1 MPNLRRQLNNQPQIF
16 DNSTIVK
23 GKNTGVGQLKKEL
36 AQSLRLGI
44 GLFGISCAVALGN
57 NVQAQITPDGSVPF
71 SLIPDTINGAAATR
85 INGGIPHGNNLFHS
99 FAQFNVNLGQQVY
112 FNDPGVSNILSRV
125 TGNEASI
132 ILGKLGVDGAANLF
146 LLNPKGIIFGPN
158 SSLDVRGSFVGT
170 TANAIEFGTQGLFS
184 ATPTALP
191 LLTVNPSALLFNQIA
206 AASITNQSTAGLQVP
221 EGKTL
226 SLIGGDVRLEGGKLR
241 APGGR
246 IELGG
251 LTEAGRIAIDGD
263 NLKLTFPDNVKRG
276 DVTLTNGS
284 IVDVVAGGGGD
295 IFINARNIDI
305 SGDQTKICAG
315 IGATGSSCNSPDSVA
330 SGNSQA
336 GNIVFSGTGTVS
348 IKQSRI
354 ENNLNPGTTGNSGDI
369 FDAIINRDNIFGS
382 ILITGDSVALTDNAS
397 VSTSS
402 FGTGSAGIVFVSSK
416 GNLSVENSGL
426 FSNMSSTEKG
436 NAGGILLQGGSIS
449 LNNSQ
454 LQVRSD
460 STNGDAGIVFLEAD
474 GGSISANS
482 SSISSDIR
490 SGAVG
495 NARGV
500 KFQANSVS
508 LTDTKVSSSTYGTG
522 NAGDLIVTAND
533 SVKLQRS
540 YVFNNVESG
549 GVGQGG
555 RILVTTRKLSLLR
568 GSQLQTIV
576 RGVDGDTPAGVG
588 NAGGIVV
595 QVRDAEISG
604 INDNPADFN
613 AGKPSLITSSSLG
626 QGNAGLV
633 IVLAD
638 RDVSVVGDGSAISSD
653 ILPGGVGDAG
663 GVLIGARTLFIKDG
677 GRVSVN
683 NLNPQSGEAGAIII
697 KVRDLRLENQGF
709 LTAVTLSGNGGNL
722 ILKVDDLLVLTKG
735 SEISTTAGIAPS
747 GGNGGNVF
755 INTQYVFAVPV
766 NNSNIS
772 AQAFGN
778 GNGGSISLDALKLYR
793 IGPNSDDFLNTN
805 DITVSSR
812 YGRTGEYRGNVLDT
826 DPTQGL
832 TNLPVDA
839 VDPSSL
845 IAQRCALRSRNS
857 PKKENQFIV
866 TQRGGLPPNPNEML
880 QNESVVTNWVT
891 INSADE
897 KPTRNT
903 SSLPTTPKSSKSTQY
918 VEAQGWVINEQG
930 EVVLTAQTPT
940 ATPHNLPQ
948 TPVFSCN
955 GS

>member
-1 MPNLRRQLNNQPQIF
+1 MPNLRWQLDDQDQDF
-16 DNSTIVK
+16 DNSAIVK
-23 GKNTGVGQLKKEL
+23 GKTTGTWQLKK
-36 AQSLRLGI
+36 AFTQSLRLGI
-44 GLFGISCAVALGN
+44 GLIGISSAACLGN
-57 NVQAQITPDGSVPF
+57 HAQAQITPDSSIPF
-71 SLIPDTINGAAATR
+71 SLTPDTINGAPATR
-85 INGGIPHGNNLFHS
+85 INGGVQQGNNLFHS

-112 FNDPGVSNILSRV
+112 FSDPGVSNILGRV

-132 ILGKLGVDGAANLF
+132 ILGKLGVDGSANLF

-170 TANAIEFGTQGLFS
+170 TANAIEFATEGSFR

-191 LLTVNPSALLFNQIA
+191 LLTVNPSALLFNQIV
-206 AASITNQSTAGLQVP
+206 AASITNQSTTGLQVP
-221 EGKTL
+221 NGKTL
-226 SLIGGDVRLEGGKLR
+226 SLIGGDVRLEGGTLR

-251 LTEAGRIAIDGD
+251 LAEAGRIAIEDN
-263 NLKLTFPDNVKRG
+263 NLKLTFPDNLKRG
-276 DVTLTNGS
+276 DVTITNGS
-284 IVDVVAGGGGD
+284 IIDVVAGGGGD
-295 IFINARNIDI
+295 VFINARNIDI
-305 SGDQTKICAG
+305 SGEQTLVCAG
-315 IGATGSSCNSPDSVA
+315 IGATGSSCNSPDSGLGSA
-330 SGNSQA
+330 SSQA
-336 GNIVFSGTGTVS
+336 GNIVFSGTGAVS

-382 ILITGDSVALTDNAS
+382 ILIEGNTVSVADNAS

-402 FGTGSAGIVFVSSK
+402 FGTGSAGVVFLTTKS
-416 GNLSVENSGL
+416 NLSLENSGI
-426 FSNMSSTEKG
+426 FSNMSSTETG

-449 LNNSQ
+449 LNNTQ

-460 STNGDAGIVFLEAD
+460 STSGDAGIVFLEAK

-490 SGAVG
+490 AGAVG

-500 KFQANSVS
+500 KFQAGSIS
-508 LTDTKVSSSTYGTG
+508 LTDTTVSSSTYGIG
-522 NAGDLIVTAND
+522 NAGDLIVTAD
-533 SVKLQRS
+533 DLLKLERS

-549 GVGQGG
+549 GIGQGG
-555 RILVTTRKLSLLR
+555 GILVTARQLSILK

-576 RGVDGDTPAGVG
+576 RGADGDIPAGVG
-588 NAGGIVV
+588 NAGGIVIG
-595 QVRDAEISG
+595 VRDAEITG
-604 INDNPADFN
+604 INDNPVDFN

-633 IVLAD
+633 LLLAD
-638 RDVSVVGDGSAISSD
+638 RDVSVVGEGSAISSD

-663 GVLIGARTLFIKDG
+663 GVGIVARTLFIKDG

-683 NLNPQSGEAGAIII
+683 NLNPQSGEAGAIVI

-709 LTAVTLSGNGGNL
+709 LGAVTLSGNGGNL
-722 ILKVDDLLVLTKG
+722 ILTIDDLLVLTKG
-735 SEISTTAGIAPS
+735 SEISTTAGIAPD
-747 GGNGGNVF
+747 GGNGGNVS

-778 GNGGSISLDALKLYR
+778 GDGGNISLNAFKLYR
-793 IGPNSDDFLNTN
+793 IGPRADDFIDTN

-832 TNLPVDA
+832 TNLPIDA
-839 VDPSSL
+839 VDPSRL
-845 IAQRCALRSRNS
+845 IAQRCAVRSRTS
-857 PKKENQFIV
+857 PNQENKFTV

-880 QNESVVTNWVT
+880 QNESVVTTNWVT
-891 INSADE
+891 LDSAAT
-897 KPTRNT
+897 KPSANA
-903 SSLPTTPKSSKSTQY
+903 LKAPLSKSAQY
-918 VEAQGWVINEQG
+918 IEAQGWVINEQG
-930 EVVLTAQTPT
+930 EVVLTAQAPT
-940 ATPHNLPQ
+940 TTPHNPTLI
-948 TPVFSCN
+948 PVFSCN